1 MVRWL
6 TLVVALAFGATP
18 VSAGGH
24 SGGHGGGSHSGGSH
38 SGGSRSGGSHSGGH
52 GHGAASHTSGGT
64 HADGRQGH
72 SSSSSHAGDRDRP
85 GSSSEGRSSRA
96 STAPPATDA
105 ERRHPRPGTGTGD
118 RFFGRFRH
126 PGDVRPYFG
135 LRYGYSRGF
144 FDPFFFDYAYFGGSP
159 WPYDDYAPYPSGGY
173 GDGGGYR
180 GDLGI
185 MAPWGRPSAD
195 ERDPD
200 RDAGDPLLDRDEEGM
215 DSVFILVHP
224 ADASIYVDDVFRGS
238 GREVGRI
245 AVTPG
250 PHRVE
255 VVRPGYRAVVR
266 DFDIRPDEAKDLDI
280 RLTPF

>member
-6 TLVVALAFGATP
+6 TLAVALAFGATP
-18 VSAGGH
+18 VWAGGH

-38 SGGSRSGGSHSGGH
+38 SGGSHSGGH
-52 GHGAASHTSGGT
+52 GHGTASHASGGT
-64 HADGRQGH
+64 HADGRQAH
-72 SSSSSHAGDRDRP
+72 SGASGHAGDRNRPDPSSDR
-85 GSSSEGRSSRA
+85 SSSRA
-96 STAPPATDA
+96 STAPPVTDA
-105 ERRHPRPGTGTGD
+105 ERRHPRPGAAGGD
-118 RFFGRFRH
+118 RFFDRFH
-126 PGDVRPYFG
+126 TGSVRPYFG
-135 LRYGYSRGF
+135 LRYGSSGF

-159 WPYDDYAPYPSGGY
+159 WPYDGAAPYLSGGY

-180 GDLGI
+180 GDLGLT
-185 MAPWGRPSAD
+185 APWERPSAM

-200 RDAGDPLLDRDEEGM
+200 RDAGDPVVDRDEEGM

-238 GREVGRI
+238 GREVGRL

-255 VVRPGYRAVVR
+255 VVRPGYRTAVR
-266 DFDIRPDEAKDLDI
+266 DFDIRPDDAKDLDI

>member
-6 TLVVALAFGATP
+6 TLAVALGFGATP

-38 SGGSRSGGSHSGGH
+38 SGGSHSGSHSGGH
-52 GHGAASHTSGGT
+52 GHGAASHASGGT
-64 HADGRQGH
+64 HADGRQAH

-85 GSSSEGRSSRA
+85 DSSSERRSSRTSA
-96 STAPPATDA
+96 ALPATDA
-105 ERRHPRPGTGTGD
+105 ERRHPRPGAARGD
-118 RFFGRFRH
+118 RFFDGVH
-126 PGDVRPYFG
+126 TGNVRPYFG
-135 LRYGYSRGF
+135 LRYRYSSGF
-144 FDPFFFDYAYFGGSP
+144 FDPFFFGYSYFGGSP
-159 WPYDDYAPYPSGGY
+159 WPYGLEAPYPSGGY
-173 GDGGGYR
+173 VDGGGYR
-180 GDLGI
+180 GDLGLT
-185 MAPWGRPSAD
+185 APWERPSAD

-224 ADASIYVDDVFRGS
+224 ADASIYIDDVFRGS

-245 AVTPG
+245 AVTTG